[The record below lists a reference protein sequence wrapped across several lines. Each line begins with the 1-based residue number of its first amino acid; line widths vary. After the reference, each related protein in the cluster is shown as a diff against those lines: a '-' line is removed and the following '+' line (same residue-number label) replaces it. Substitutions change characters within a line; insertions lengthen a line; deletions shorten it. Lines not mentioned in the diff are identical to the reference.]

1 MDRVL
6 ARLLVLALVGILA
19 FPALS
24 AAQITRGAISGTV
37 RDATGAVVPG
47 ASVTVTN
54 MDTNISRSAVTDAQG
69 FFRVPALE
77 PGRYAVKAE
86 LSGFSTVE
94 YKDIRLVSASEVTI
108 NPELKVAGVG
118 EAITVVGRAEAI
130 ELNKT
135 SAHHRHDHPGPRGR
149 RAAAL
154 RRPQHQQPDRHR
166 AQRQPRHRPG
176 HVRRQ
181 RPALA
186 QQQLHDRRLGQQRHQ
201 RHDRDDAGRA
211 GVGGRVPGADE
222 RLQRR
227 VRPQQRRAGQRHHQ
241 VRHEHA
247 SAARRGTTTARTSL
261 ASLTNLEK
269 DSGLTKP
276 ADYTRHQAGASIGGP
291 IIKDRTFFF
300 AALPVRRRRPRAHR
314 RAATVRIPT
323 RAGFA
328 ALAGRAPAGRPA
340 GVEPPGG
347 ARSPLVPERRLR
359 AEPDLPQPRQRRSS
373 TGCRSRPARPTST
386 SCSPSTYHTFMGRID
401 HRLTDSD
408 NLTLRY
414 YYNKRKDENAI
425 SNCAFGAIFCGS
437 QDLKDTNLALSH
449 THVFGAERRQRVPLL
464 LGAARPALPR
474 ERPDEPDRHDQRP
487 VHGRRPQ
494 QLPAGPRHRLVPV
507 LEHADLDEGPPHAE
521 VRGGRA
527 LQQGQQPVRLRL
539 EGHLHVQQPAG
550 LHEQQR
556 VPRSPQ
562 ALQIGELGRE
572 AVADVLLRAGRLP
585 RHPGPD
591 PEPRPAL
598 RAVAT
603 CRSACSAR
611 PTRRAWPRWCPAA
624 AQKDTNNWA
633 PRVGFAWSP
642 RSSNSLLGDGKTV
655 FRGGFGMGYDVIFY
669 NLLR

>member
-1 MDRVL
+1 MDRAL

-54 MDTNISRSAVTDAQG
+54 TDTNISRSAVSDARG
-69 FFRVPALE
+69 FFRLPALE
-77 PGRYAVKAE
+77 PGVYTVKAE

-94 YKDIRLVSASEVTI
+94 FKDVRLVTASEVTI

-135 SAHHRHDHPGPRGR
+135 SAHHRDDHPGARGR

-154 RRPQHQQPDRHR
+154 RRPQHQQPDRHG

-241 VRHEHA
+241 VRHEHLPRRGLGLLPHEQPGLA
-247 SAARRGTTTARTSL
+247 DEPREGQRPHEARRTTRATR
-261 ASLTNLEK
+261 
-269 DSGLTKP
+269 P
-276 ADYTRHQAGASIGGP
+276 ALSIGGP

-300 AALPVRRRRPRAHR
+300 ALYQYDGDNPAAIAGRDGADPHPERVRRPRR
-314 RAATVRIPT
+314 
-323 RAGFA
+323 G
-328 ALAGRAPAGRPA
+328 APAGRPA
-340 GVEPPGG
+340 GLEPPGG
-347 ARSPLVPERRLR
+347 ARSPLVPATTSTRRTR
-359 AEPDLPQPRQRRSS
+359 PSATSRRRSS

-386 SCSPSTYHTFMGRID
+386 SSPPSTYHTFMGRID
-401 HRLTDSD
+401 HHLTDSD

-414 YYNKRKDENAI
+414 YYNKRQDENAI
-425 SNCAFGAIFCGS
+425 SNCAFGATFCGN
-437 QDLKDTNLALSH
+437 QDLKDTNLAAQPHPHLRP
-449 THVFGAERRQRVPLL
+449 ERRQRVPLL
-464 LGAARPALPR
+464 VGPARPALPR
-474 ERPDEPDRHDQRP
+474 ERPDEPDRRDQRP

-494 QLPAGPRHRLVPV
+494 QLPAGPRHRLLPV
-507 LEHADLDEGPPHAE
+507 L
-521 VRGGRA
+521 
-527 LQQGQQPVRLRL
+527 
-539 EGHLHVQQPAG
+539 
-550 LHEQQR
+550 QQR
-556 VPRSPQ
+556 
-562 ALQIGELGRE
+562 
-572 AVADVLLRAGRLP
+572 
-585 RHPGPD
+585 
-591 PEPRPAL
+591 
-598 RAVAT
+598 
-603 CRSACSAR
+603 
-611 PTRRAWPRWCPAA
+611 
-624 AQKDTNNWA
+624 
-633 PRVGFAWSP
+633 
-642 RSSNSLLGDGKTV
+642 
-655 FRGGFGMGYDVIFY
+655 
-669 NLLR
+669 